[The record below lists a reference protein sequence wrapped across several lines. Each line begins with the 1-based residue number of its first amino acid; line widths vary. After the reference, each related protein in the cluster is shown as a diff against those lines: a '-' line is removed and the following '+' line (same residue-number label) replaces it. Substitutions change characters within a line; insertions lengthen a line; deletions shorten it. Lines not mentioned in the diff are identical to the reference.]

1 MSVSN
6 VARIAGLGVAAVGLS
21 HFVKPTL
28 FESITTPAFP
38 RRTRQH
44 IYTNGA
50 IETAIG
56 FGLISPKTRKAA
68 LVGTLAYGAYL
79 GVNAARNRS

>member
-1 MSVSN
+1 VSK
-6 VARIAGLGVAAVGLS
+6 VATVAGLGLAGVGLS

-28 FESITTPAFP
+28 FESITKPAFP

-44 IYTNGA
+44 IYANGA

-56 FGLISPKTRKAA
+56 VGLISPKTRKAA
-68 LVGTLAYGAYL
+68 LVGSLAYGAYL
-79 GVNAARNRS
+79 GVNAARNRR